1 MLLPIFTILATE
13 NHILSSSLL
22 QFHHNLS
29 PSLHSSHFHSIIHTK
44 PHTFSSLLQFHHNLS
59 PSLHSSHFHSIIHTK
74 PHTFSSLLQFHHNLS
89 AFFYSNSLPT
99 PHYTLFPYLLLS
111 NHPLISHYCTYC
123 LHRYY
128 YTSSGALTF
137 QDTNK
142 PHHHLKI
149 PTAYIILFLPMK
161 RVSDQYTFLLFIVPH
176 ALLSWVLDVI

>member
-44 PHTFSSLLQFHHNLS
+44 PHTFSSLLQFHHY
-59 PSLHSSHFHSIIHTK
+59 
-74 PHTFSSLLQFHHNLS
+74 LS

-123 LHRYY
+123 LHRYTTTLAQVPLPSGHKQTPSPPKNSY
-128 YTSSGALTF
+128 CLYNSVSPHEKSIRSLHFPPFHSTTCTALMGIGCTNNFCKPIHSPSST
-137 QDTNK
+137 
-142 PHHHLKI
+142 PHTHLH
-149 PTAYIILFLPMK
+149 
-161 RVSDQYTFLLFIVPH
+161 Q
-176 ALLSWVLDVI
+176 